1 MNRNFNLDR
10 PEFAHAPYTIR
21 DEEVSSEIPGFD
33 GNLPPYIATHNQIGE
48 QDRAIAQEQR
58 SEKRPLALAAVL
70 HIKGPDAMALAYRRA
85 LAELGVEF

>member
-21 DEEVSSEIPGFD
+21 DEKVSSEIPGFD
-33 GNLPPYIATHNQIGE
+33 GNLPSYIATHNRIGE

-58 SEKRPLALAAVL
+58 PELVEEL